1 MVASTASVPTRNSDS
16 LLTIA
21 HPHFQQYHQVAHAQA
36 LSAYHFGSPIE
47 SEPTFYHSSS
57 ADRSRPSHEFTS
69 SASFSPSLGL
79 FVPFAANHR
88 FLQPVSASQSTM
100 NSSTT
105 APPPREL
112 FSLRP
117 DDQSKLAPQS
127 SDTAHAIC
135 RICRGEGTS
144 VEPLF
149 YPCKCSGSIK
159 YVHQDCLMEW
169 LSHSQKKHCEL
180 CKTSFRFTKLYA
192 PDMPQSLPVHVFL
205 EHLAK
210 YLIRNLWIWLRVIV
224 TISVWVLWLPYF
236 MRVMWAFM
244 FSISDDGLGA
254 GQFMSRQSAKLTT
267 VNASLSDHNGTCPVR
282 TVFDESVGLDKVT
295 FLNSSANVAS
305 SPTLLSGVGFL
316 NNLTRSPAVNR
327 VVITIIEGQII
338 TVLVIVCFILVILV
352 RDYVVQ
358 QQPEI
363 NMRAAFADQDHNQP
377 APLLPNEEAIE
388 NDNDRESEA
397 LRSDDETLDV
407 PHQANDPADR
417 PIESLT
423 DTVVSVP
430 VSEDDA
436 GLDSRSAESLF
447 ISTTATESRESTA
460 QEESGAGLDSRSGLM
475 DYLRIYRKA
484 DGDVE
489 RIHQLAEEEGLEEQL
504 EYWLNKT
511 RRSLRERSH
520 TSQETPGADSHNL
533 SHSLGAKTST
543 VELDEFGAGSS
554 APSSEEQ
561 ALVQQH
567 SKGKERQW
575 FTVPQ
580 DLHPNYTNLSA
591 DSLPGP
597 SRPRAHSDGPEWHTA
612 TNPLGNNS
620 WSFTNLPDTD
630 ELDNSVVKTAPRSW
644 SDPSSDL
651 MESEGS
657 GNHNILAESP
667 GLSNH
672 GHQHD
677 ASAENATDITH
688 VAPNEQRVEVE
699 AERPGL
705 VGRVTNYMW
714 GDLNQYQEADDPPH
728 AAVMGQGAG
737 IDAGD
742 LVVADDPWVD
752 EPMADADNA
761 NAGAN
766 GVANMNVIDA
776 AAAAD
781 MDAEAIEDLE
791 DFEGVMELLGMRGP
805 IIGLF
810 QNAIFCAVLVSVT
823 IFACI
828 FIPYNIGRISLW
840 IVANPIQLVRMAI
853 GLSKVVQDAVM
864 MVFGFGSWCALN
876 ICDMFTGL
884 LGGAMATWIVSARK
898 ASWSVWTV
906 AGSRVV
912 DYALMDFPMTASE
925 MQNFSAIS
933 HEALNSVKHNI
944 GWAIGKMDDGLTA
957 ALTKPDMTAFLD
969 GRFLTLASSNV
980 QALAASF
987 SASLTFLMDP
997 SSWVIELSE
1006 TEPQIPRDL
1015 NLARWSGM
1023 DRFWAISAGYVTIFA
1038 VGALYLKRGVPFS
1051 RGNMMHAWEAGV
1063 IETLHQASGIMKV
1076 ILIISIEMLV
1086 FPLYCGLL
1094 LDGALLPLFENTTFK
1109 SRFLFTCNYPLTSI
1123 FVHWFVGTGY
1133 MFHFALFVSMCRKIM
1148 RPGVLYFIRDP
1159 DDPEFHPV
1167 RDVLERNLTTQLRKI
1182 LFSAFVYGALVI
1194 VCLGGVVW
1202 GLYYAMPGVL
1212 PIHYS
1217 SNEPVLEFPVDLLF
1231 YNFLMPLAVKFFR
1244 PSDGLH
1250 AMYTW
1255 WFRKC
1260 ARGLRLTYFLFGERR
1275 IDEEGTLQLKPDLRV
1290 QVPAHRSLLLELDE
1304 NNQVIP
1310 KTWKDTFDG
1319 SEAIPNPTISKA
1331 EMRDMRNKKTHL
1343 VNTGQLK
1350 KSGRFVRA
1358 PASDRV
1364 KVPKGQKVF
1373 LTVSERGHRKDGNPE
1388 IDLYS
1393 TDQYQ
1398 LVYIPPSFRARI
1410 FCFILLIWLF
1420 AAVTGVGFTIAP
1432 LVLGRAIFKTL
1443 IPAHIRT
1450 NDIYAFSIGVYV
1462 LGSLAYAM
1470 FRLRYLVT
1478 KLQDL
1483 TTKIRGE
1490 ISSGRSNSRVMSSA
1504 MHGAKLAYA
1513 YFFLIIVFPLVVSTL
1528 MELYA
1533 SIPLHTYMNPPRLSP
1548 HGASIPRPEG
1558 DAGRHTIRVIQSWTL
1573 GLLYLNLVIKMITS
1587 LFPDTRA
1594 AAAVRSVMR
1603 RGYWRPDVYVLTRAF
1618 IVPGLALSILAIF
1631 GPPSIASALMKI
1643 DALRSVLVGNGLQ
1656 TSLDAVRMSM
1666 VYRYSYP
1673 AAAVTAL
1680 LLKYAIGLTN
1690 VFNRWTASVRDEAY
1704 LIGERL
1710 HNFGAATAGSRKAK
1724 RAWGAAGGGRL

>member
-1 MVASTASVPTRNSDS
+1 MNSPATASPLR
-16 LLTIA
+16 
-21 HPHFQQYHQVAHAQA
+21 
-36 LSAYHFGSPIE
+36 
-47 SEPTFYHSSS
+47 EPFTSQPD
-57 ADRSRPSHEFTS
+57 DRS
-69 SASFSPSLGL
+69 
-79 FVPFAANHR
+79 
-88 FLQPVSASQSTM
+88 
-100 NSSTT
+100 
-105 APPPREL
+105 
-112 FSLRP
+112 
-117 DDQSKLAPQS
+117 KLTPQS
-127 SDTAHAIC
+127 SDTAPAIC

-144 VEPLF
+144 AEPLF

-169 LSHSQKKHCEL
+169 LSHSQKKYCEL

-210 YLIRNLWIWLRVIV
+210 YLARSLWIWLRVLV
-224 TISVWVLWLPYF
+224 TVSVWVLWLPYF

-254 GQFMSRQSAKLTT
+254 GQFMSRQSAKLTP
-267 VNASLSDHNGTCPVR
+267 VNGNLSDHDGTCPVR
-282 TVFDESVGLDKVT
+282 TVFEESIHLDDKVT
-295 FLNSSANVAS
+295 FLNSTAYVAS

-363 NMRAAFADQDHNQP
+363 NMRAAFADQEHNQP
-377 APLLPNEEAIE
+377 APLLPNEEAVE

-397 LRSDDETLDV
+397 LRSDDETFDI
-407 PHQANDPADR
+407 PHQTNDSADR
-417 PIESLT
+417 PIEPLM
-423 DTVVSVP
+423 DTVAPVP
-430 VSEDDA
+430 IYEDDA
-436 GLDSRSAESLF
+436 GPGSRSAESLVV
-447 ISTTATESRESTA
+447 STTATDSRDSVAE
-460 QEESGAGLDSRSGLM
+460 EESVAGLDGRSGLM

-484 DGDVE
+484 DGDIE
-489 RIHQLAEEEGLEEQL
+489 RIYQLAEEEGLEEKL

-511 RRSLRERSH
+511 RRSLRERRH
-520 TSQETPGADSHNL
+520 KSQEGPGADPHHPL
-533 SHSLGAKTST
+533 HSLGAKAST
-543 VELDEFGAGSS
+543 VEPDELGAGSS
-554 APSSEEQ
+554 TPSSEEQ
-561 ALVQQH
+561 ALLQQR

-575 FTVPQ
+575 FTVSQ
-580 DLHPNYTNLSA
+580 DQPPNPTNVDA

-597 SRPRAHSDGPEWHTA
+597 SRPRAHSDGPEWHTSA
-612 TNPLGNNS
+612 NPLGNNS
-620 WSFTNLPDTD
+620 WSFTNLPSTD
-630 ELDNSVVKTAPRSW
+630 ELDDSVIKVESRNW

-651 MESEGS
+651 VGNDGSE
-657 GNHNILAESP
+657 NRNILAESP

-677 ASAENATDITH
+677 ASVENPINVGHDT
-688 VAPNEQRVEVE
+688 PNERHVDVEVE
-699 AERPGL
+699 WPGL

-714 GDLNQYQEADDPPH
+714 GDLDQYQEADDPPH
-728 AAVMGQGAG
+728 AAVMGQDAG
-737 IDAGD
+737 VDAGD
-742 LVVADDPWVD
+742 LVAADDPWVD
-752 EPMADADNA
+752 EPMGEAEAEAGNA
-761 NAGAN
+761 NGDAN
-766 GVANMNVIDA
+766 DVANVNAVDA

-840 IVANPIQLVRMAI
+840 IAANPIQLVRMAI

-864 MVFGFGSWCALN
+864 MIFGFGSWCALN

-884 LGGAMATWIVSARK
+884 LGGAIRTWIVSARK

-944 GWAIGKMDDGLTA
+944 GWVIGKMDDGLTV
-957 ALTKPDMTAFLD
+957 ALTMPDMTAFLD
-969 GRFLTLASSNV
+969 GRFLTLASSNL
-980 QALAASF
+980 QALAASLG
-987 SASLTFLMDP
+987 ASLTFLMNP
-997 SSWVIELSE
+997 SSWVIELGE
-1006 TEPQIPRDL
+1006 TGSRIPVDL
-1015 NLARWSGM
+1015 DLAHWSGM
-1023 DRFWAISAGYVTIFA
+1023 DRFWAISAGYMTIFA

-1051 RGNMMHAWEAGV
+1051 RGNLMHAWEAGV

-1109 SRFLFTCNYPLTSI
+1109 SRFIFTCKYPLTSI

-1275 IDEEGTLQLKPDLRV
+1275 IDEEGTLQLKPELRV
-1290 QVPAHRSLLLELDE
+1290 RVPAHRSFLLELDE

-1319 SEAIPNPTISKA
+1319 GEAIPNPTISKA
-1331 EMRDMRNKKTHL
+1331 EMRDMRNKKARL
-1343 VNTGQLK
+1343 VKTGQLN
-1350 KSGRFVRA
+1350 KSGHFVRA

-1364 KVPKGQKVF
+1364 KIPKGQKVF

-1388 IDLYS
+1388 IDIYS

-1410 FCFILLIWLF
+1410 FWFILLIWLF

-1470 FRLRYLVT
+1470 FRLRYLVA
-1478 KLQDL
+1478 KSQDL
-1483 TTKIRGE
+1483 TTKIRAE

-1513 YFFLIIVFPLVVSTL
+1513 YFFLIIIFPLLVSTL
-1528 MELYA
+1528 MELYV
-1533 SIPLHTYMNPPRLSP
+1533 SIPLHTYMNPPRLLP
-1548 HGASIPRPEG
+1548 HGASTSSLEG
-1558 DAGRHTIRVIQSWTL
+1558 DDGRHTIRVIQSWTL

-1594 AAAVRSVMR
+1594 AVAVRSVMR
-1603 RGYWRPDVYVLTRAF
+1603 RGYWKPDVYVLTRAF
-1618 IVPGLALSILAIF
+1618 IVPGSALFVLAIF
-1631 GPPSIASALMKI
+1631 GPPSIASALMKM

-1656 TSLDAVRMSM
+1656 ASVDAVRMSM
-1666 VYRYSYP
+1666 VFRYSYP

-1680 LLKYAIGLTN
+1680 LLKYAIGLSK